1 MLHEKA
7 AYDELNEF
15 SSTDKNDNMLKGIR
29 VTGESKQLKDDVVH
43 QAIEEAV
50 TSSHPDYIEND
61 NKTPGRF
68 EQSVLSN
75 TGRKEQ
81 QRGIYATISS
91 QKRQLFD

>member
-1 MLHEKA
+1 
-7 AYDELNEF
+7 
-15 SSTDKNDNMLKGIR
+15 MLKGIR

-75 TGRKEQ
+75 AGKKEQ

-91 QKRQLFD
+91 QKRQLFDYIDQLYFQKNLFIFLI

>member
-1 MLHEKA
+1 
-7 AYDELNEF
+7 
-15 SSTDKNDNMLKGIR
+15 MLKGIR

-91 QKRQLFD
+91 QKRQLFDYQFIFSKKNYFYF

>member
-1 MLHEKA
+1 
-7 AYDELNEF
+7 
-15 SSTDKNDNMLKGIR
+15 MLKGIR

-91 QKRQLFD
+91 QKRQLIVFSKKPIYISNLKSLFSI

>member
-1 MLHEKA
+1 
-7 AYDELNEF
+7 
-15 SSTDKNDNMLKGIR
+15 MLKGIR

-50 TSSHPDYIEND
+50 TSSAPDYNEND
-61 NKTPGRF
+61 NKPPGRF

-75 TGRKEQ
+75 TGKKEQ

-91 QKRQLFD
+91 QKRQLFNFLLVF

>member
-1 MLHEKA
+1 
-7 AYDELNEF
+7 
-15 SSTDKNDNMLKGIR
+15 MLKGIR

-91 QKRQLFD
+91 QKHQLFDYHIIIFSKKPIYISNLKSLFSI

>member
-1 MLHEKA
+1 
-7 AYDELNEF
+7 
-15 SSTDKNDNMLKGIR
+15 MLKGIR

-91 QKRQLFD
+91 QKRQLLIIFSKKPIYISNLKSLFSI

>member
-1 MLHEKA
+1 M
-7 AYDELNEF
+7 
-15 SSTDKNDNMLKGIR
+15 
-29 VTGESKQLKDDVVH
+29 TGESKQLKDDVVH

-75 TGRKEQ
+75 TGKKEQ
-81 QRGIYATISS
+81 QRGI
-91 QKRQLFD
+91 